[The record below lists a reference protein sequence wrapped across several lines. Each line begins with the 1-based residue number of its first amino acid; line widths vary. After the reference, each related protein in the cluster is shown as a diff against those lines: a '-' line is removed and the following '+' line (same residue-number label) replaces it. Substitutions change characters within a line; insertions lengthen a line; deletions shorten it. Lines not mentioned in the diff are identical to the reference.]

1 MSRSY
6 HQKHPTAHNPHNRIP
21 NPFRDKEGDVRRDRA
36 IRPYGYKGWCGWGG
50 EMYFKKFGE
59 IMVDLVNI
67 QLVCQRLYL
76 YLTVILIM
84 INIDELIKQAMK
96 SKNSDELR
104 AYKNLKAEI
113 QLLKTAKNAK
123 PYDEAAEI
131 QLISKMCK
139 RLEEDIRGFSE
150 AHRKDL
156 ESECRSE
163 LEVLKKLLPEP
174 VGPSEIMLG
183 LWEWAGQNNFLVPFN
198 ENPNNFSQPKIPK
211 KEMGNAI
218 KHLKSKFPQADGKM
232 ISNIVK
238 EYII

>member
-1 MSRSY
+1 M
-6 HQKHPTAHNPHNRIP
+6 
-21 NPFRDKEGDVRRDRA
+21 
-36 IRPYGYKGWCGWGG
+36 
-50 EMYFKKFGE
+50 
-59 IMVDLVNI
+59 L
-67 QLVCQRLYL
+67 
-76 YLTVILIM
+76 
-84 INIDELIKQAMK
+84 NIDLLIKNSMK
-96 SKNSDELR
+96 SKNQEELR

-139 RLEEDIRGFSE
+139 RLEEDIKGFSE
-150 AHRKDL
+150 ARREDL

-174 VGPSEIMLG
+174 VDRLKVVEFIEDDEEFFDKFWVTKECDFHDGTYMALE
-183 LWEWAGQNNFLVPFN
+183 
-198 ENPNNFSQPKIPK
+198 IPK

-218 KHLKSKFPQADGKM
+218 KYLKSKFPQADGKM